1 MGTPAGFSKVLFNHE
16 GVQRGF
22 GQGGG
27 SKSGKAAAPSGHC
40 PVTPSTSKAE
50 SPGKSRL
57 AALESGFSS
66 FRTEIASMFAS
77 LQGRL
82 TASHPPGLATEEA
95 RHRDGGA
102 RGVET
107 CADDPL
113 ASQQPCLGL
122 LGPEALP
129 LVGRTPGCDLSDP
142 SHVMEPRGTTN
153 HMAMA
158 MDRGEILKVH
168 GLQFGFGQTGV
179 NQTTQ
184 RGRAALTSGDGFEG
198 RGEVSLGTGSSAF
211 TGHQSQPEDA
221 ARQPFIVLDSAPS
234 GVSASSG
241 VSALPGVSAL
251 SGVSALPGAPGLQG
265 LSALSG
271 VSGVSALSG
280 VPALSGQSALSVVA
294 HGDTPM
300 EVDMGSAPAGLFS
313 SPAMPDSRS
322 LPLSGIS
329 LLPGAQTSFSGV
341 RPPPGFTGTP
351 MGSGEFSGSGQTPAV
366 RQAPPLH
373 FGGTRPLPNR
383 TTATITSCTAPAV
396 TMASY
401 GGVSTSTS
409 LGRPTPSLG
418 IAQNNQVSGPSGQ
431 PQQQWSGSIPQG
443 VQLPYTQGTNEIPL
457 EQALNR
463 VFPRG
468 IPPR

>member
-1 MGTPAGFSKVLFNHE
+1 MSKAQTPSPHASKKHDKRCDSCQSYVSELDPHPVCLKCVPRECNKELPCSHCAPLSLDAWKRWE
-16 GVQRGF
+16 RQQASRKSSSTTKGSKGDSAK
-22 GQGGG
+22 GG

-40 PVTPSTSKAE
+40 PVTPSSSKAE

-184 RGRAALTSGDGFEG
+184 RGRAALTSGYGSEG

-221 ARQPFIVLDSAPS
+221 ARQPVLVLDSAP
-234 GVSASSG
+234 SG

-251 SGVSALPGAPGLQG
+251 SGSRPSRGPRASRASRPSRGSRPSRVSQHYR
-265 LSALSG
+265 LS
-271 VSGVSALSG
+271 
-280 VPALSGQSALSVVA
+280 
-294 HGDTPM
+294 HM
-300 EVDMGSAPAGLFS
+300 
-313 SPAMPDSRS
+313 
-322 LPLSGIS
+322 
-329 LLPGAQTSFSGV
+329 
-341 RPPPGFTGTP
+341 
-351 MGSGEFSGSGQTPAV
+351 
-366 RQAPPLH
+366 
-373 FGGTRPLPNR
+373 
-383 TTATITSCTAPAV
+383 
-396 TMASY
+396 
-401 GGVSTSTS
+401 
-409 LGRPTPSLG
+409 
-418 IAQNNQVSGPSGQ
+418 
-431 PQQQWSGSIPQG
+431 
-443 VQLPYTQGTNEIPL
+443 
-457 EQALNR
+457 
-463 VFPRG
+463 G
-468 IPPR
+468 IPPWKWKWGRLRPASSAPRPCRTPGACHFQVSLSCPGPRLPSRESGHPRDSPAPLWGPANFQGRGKRQPSGRHRPSTLVGPGRCPTGQRPP